1 MRRRPLMCIP
11 KMLSAIMT
19 IFTAGCVAVPAT
31 VTHDP
36 SLQSVE
42 LDGYKF
48 HVRTFGNASA
58 PPVIVVHGGP
68 GGDLKY
74 LLPIQD
80 LGKEFFVIFF
90 DQRGTGLSPRVPKD
104 ELTLESSLEDMHKV
118 VRHYAHDRPVKLL
131 GHSWG
136 AMLVVAYVGQH
147 PELVSHA
154 VAVEPG
160 ILTPVSAAAFVE
172 RLKASQSIWDA
183 LPMLGY
189 IMQAPFVMSQ
199 DGHERFDFVMTR
211 MMNRSKPGGPYQ
223 CEGQSMPADAFER
236 AGFDSFSN
244 MFKPVLDDPKKFD
257 WNLTSDIGRYGGG
270 LLMLSSECSFIGHRY
285 QEEFHLPL
293 LPSRTIH
300 VEAKG
305 MGHNMLT
312 LNPEWSVGVLGDFF
326 KDRPNP
332 LFQRTAS
339 GGR

>member
-1 MRRRPLMCIP
+1 M
-11 KMLSAIMT
+11 A
-19 IFTAGCVAVPAT
+19 IFTTGCVAVPAT

-36 SLQSVE
+36 SLQFVE

-48 HVRTFGNASA
+48 HVRTFGDASA

-74 LLPIQD
+74 LLPIRD
-80 LGKEFFVIFF
+80 IAKDFFVIFF
-90 DQRGTGLSPRVPKD
+90 DQRGTGLSPRVPKG
-104 ELTLESSLEDMHKV
+104 ELSMETSLDDLHRV
-118 VRHYAHDRPVKLL
+118 VRHYAQNCKVKLV

-154 VAVEPG
+154 VVVEPG
-160 ILTPVSAAAFVE
+160 ILTPTSATAFVE

-189 IMQAPFVMSQ
+189 IMQAPFVKSH
-199 DGHERFDFVMTR
+199 DGHERFDFVMTK
-211 MMNRSKPGGPYQ
+211 MMNRTKPGGPYQ

-236 AGFDSFSN
+236 AGFDSFSKLL
-244 MFKPVLDDPKKFD
+244 KPVLNDPKNFH
-257 WNLTSDIGRYGGG
+257 WNLTVGVGRYGGG

-293 LPSRTIH
+293 LPPQTIH
-300 VEAKG
+300 VMAKG

-312 LNPEWSVGVLGDFF
+312 LDPEWSVGIVGDFL
-326 KDRPNP
+326 KDRPNQ